1 MLDLQPME
9 NLPSSRTRLAYW
21 LSLNGSL
28 SLHIIHVWVLKRER
42 IVTSEVSVLERCLY
56 FLCLLRGPEL
66 SILSSIRQVGS
77 PLGKNEFLPLN
88 ATCEGWPITYGYDYY
103 LVIKLCLTL
112 CEPWAVARRASLPMG
127 FPRQEYWSGLPFPS
141 PGDLPDPGIKPASSA
156 LASGFFTTEPPE
168 KPKDMVCLC

>member
-28 SLHIIHVWVLKRER
+28 SLHIIHVWVLKKER

-66 SILSSIRQVGS
+66 SILSFIRQVGS

-88 ATCEGWPITYGYDYY
+88 ATCEG
-103 LVIKLCLTL
+103 
-112 CEPWAVARRASLPMG
+112 
-127 FPRQEYWSGLPFPS
+127 
-141 PGDLPDPGIKPASSA
+141 
-156 LASGFFTTEPPE
+156 
-168 KPKDMVCLC
+168 